1 MGTSRLKRGFV
12 SIVALCAVTV
22 FGMSGAMAQ
31 KPDPAYAKQQ
41 DATLGQVK
49 GALPASA
56 KTKIKFVDVG
66 NCYGCHKDIKEFHMG
81 SKHADVNCAY
91 CHTGADEHLKL
102 EGKPKAQ
109 AQASIGTRVDHHA
122 CGTCHQEQLNS
133 FATMNYD
140 SHAKVEK
147 AHPRS
152 VSPMFDKLMQPH
164 GFTREHAE
172 PRSHVFMTLDHLIVD
187 RAYGGRFQL
196 KDWTYISDA
205 KSAVSDLWKVM
216 LVDKE
221 PGNGDQK
228 AFMPQVATAAN
239 PVCMNCKSFDNILK
253 WKYMGDPDP
262 KAKWSRV
269 SKPVEFARDITH
281 ALNCF
286 MCHDPHSS
294 APRVARDGLIQA
306 VVDRGE
312 GTYPY
317 DKEKSAKNPM
327 KKVTFRDG
335 FRAIGLLSKPD
346 SNLMCAQCHV
356 EYNCNPGFEPNAG
369 PDGKD
374 KPVTMADQRTNLFQ
388 WTNVFD
394 YNKKMVEKFG
404 NFKDFR
410 HATTGAALSK
420 IQHPEVET
428 YWMSKHER
436 EGVECKD
443 CHMGKVE
450 KNGKTYTNHQQQS
463 PRKMLKE
470 TCVKCHGEM
479 TEEQA
484 KYQIDAIQAY
494 TRGKIAKAE
503 FWLAQLIDTFVR
515 AYDAGVPR
523 NSEAVKLAQKQHDDA
538 QTKWEWWTAEN
549 SVGFHNPQQARQ
561 SLTES
566 VNHSQAG
573 IKALNDAI
581 AALKAPSVAAAPAA
595 K

>member
-1 MGTSRLKRGFV
+1 MGTSRLMRG
-12 SIVALCAVTV
+12 ILGMVALCTAAV
-22 FGMSGAMAQ
+22 FGMSGALAQ
-31 KPDPAYAKQQ
+31 KKPDPAYAKQQ
-41 DATLGQVK
+41 DTTLDQMK
-49 GALPASA
+49 GNLAKSA
-56 KTKIKFVDVG
+56 EGKIKMVDVA
-66 NCYGCHKDIKEFHMG
+66 NCYSCHKDIKEFHVS
-81 SKHADVNCAY
+81 SKHASVNCAY
-91 CHTGADEHLKL
+91 CHTDADKHLAKD
-102 EGKPKAQ
+102 GKADGFN
-109 AQASIGTRVDHHA
+109 ASIGTRTDHAA
-122 CGTCHQEQLNS
+122 CATCHQEQFNS
-133 FATMNYD
+133 FATVNYD
-140 SHAKVEK
+140 SPAKVEK
-147 AHPRS
+147 ATARG
-152 VSPMFDKLMQPH
+152 VSPLFDKLMAPH
-164 GFTREHAE
+164 GFTREHNE

-205 KSAVSDLWKVM
+205 KSVVANMWDVILKDV
-216 LVDKE
+216 E
-221 PGNGDQK
+221 PSTSDQK
-228 AFMPQVATAAN
+228 VFMPQAVTAAN

-269 SKPVEFARDITH
+269 SKPVEFARDIKH

-317 DKEKSAKNPM
+317 DKAKSDKNPM

-356 EYNCNPGFEPNAG
+356 EYNCNPGIEPNAG

-428 YWMSKHER
+428 FWGSKHER

-443 CHMGKVE
+443 CHMGKIE
-450 KNGKTYTNHQQQS
+450 KDGKTFTNHQQKS
-463 PRKMLKE
+463 PRFMLKE

-479 TEEQA
+479 TVEQA
-484 KYQIDAIQAY
+484 KYQIDAVQNY
-494 TRGKIAKAE
+494 TRGKMAKAE
-503 FWLAQLIDTFVR
+503 YWLAQLIDAFGR
-515 AYDAGVPR
+515 ARTAGVPA
-523 NSEAVKLAQKQHDDA
+523 EAIQAAQKHHDA
-538 QTKWEWWTAEN
+538 AHTQWEWWTAEN
-549 SVGFHNPQQARQ
+549 SAGFHNPEAARR
-561 SLTES
+561 SLTQS
-566 VNHSQAG
+566 VNESQVG
-573 IKALNDAI
+573 IKVLNDAI
-581 AALKAPSVAAAPAA
+581 AAKMAPPVAAAAPAA